1 MTTIKDQELADHS
14 EVVEVEIE
22 EVAMTEEIVEID
34 HEVVEVETERAT
46 VVVEEEMAVVIG
58 KNFEYFIYF
67 TNVFY
72 ACFNNQIIG

>member
-1 MTTIKDQELADHS
+1 MTTIKDQVLDDHS
-14 EVVEVEIE
+14 EVGEVEEI
-22 EVAMTEEIVEID
+22 AMTEEIVEID

-46 VVVEEEMAVVIG
+46 VVVVEEEMAVVIG
-58 KNFEYFIYF
+58 KNFEHFIYF